1 MCWRVKSPIIFVLTL
16 LLFGLTSAYSAPG
29 ALQKKYEKELVFGVF
44 PYLAPRI
51 IERIY
56 SPIGQAFSE
65 KLNQEV
71 QFLTA
76 SSYKKF
82 MRNLDKQM
90 YDIVFVQPFDYV
102 EIADKYGYKPLA
114 VRNEKLPAVLVV
126 AQGSKIKTVGDLRGK
141 TIGLPPKVA
150 AISYLVKRHLRENGL
165 VIGKDVKIKHFRS
178 HFSCMHN
185 VLIESVAACGTAP
198 PAVRVFQS
206 KMKRKLRIFSKTE
219 GISNSLFAVHPRV
232 SKEKV
237 TKLKEMII
245 DWHNHNQG
253 KKLLKG
259 AKTNSF
265 VEVNDSQY
273 NDVRVMAR
281 KFRK

>member
-1 MCWRVKSPIIFVLTL
+1 MHPRAGTSLVLTIIL
-16 LLFGLTSAYSAPG
+16 ILTMVSTTYSTPQNSHTNQ
-29 ALQKKYEKELVFGVF
+29 QKGLVFGVF

-56 SPIGQAFSE
+56 APIGHSFAQ

-76 SSYKKF
+76 SSYQKF
-82 MRNLDKQM
+82 MDNLDKQM

-102 EIADKYGYKPLA
+102 EIADKYGYRPLA

-126 AQGSKIKTVGDLRGK
+126 TPDSPLKTVRDLKG
-141 TIGLPPKVA
+141 TIIGLPPKVA
-150 AISYLVKRHLRENGL
+150 AISYLIKRHLRDNGL
-165 VIGKDVKIKHFRS
+165 ILGKDVKVKYFRS

-185 VLIESVAACGTAP
+185 VLAGSVAACGTAP

-206 KMKRKLRIFSKTE
+206 KMKRKLRIFSKTKS
-219 GISNSLFAVHPRV
+219 ISNSLFAVHPRI
-232 SKEKV
+232 SKEKIL
-237 TKLKEMII
+237 KLKKMITH
-245 DWHNHNQG
+245 WQNYSQG

-265 VEVNDSQY
+265 IEIDDSQY
-273 NDVRVMAR
+273 NEVRVMAR